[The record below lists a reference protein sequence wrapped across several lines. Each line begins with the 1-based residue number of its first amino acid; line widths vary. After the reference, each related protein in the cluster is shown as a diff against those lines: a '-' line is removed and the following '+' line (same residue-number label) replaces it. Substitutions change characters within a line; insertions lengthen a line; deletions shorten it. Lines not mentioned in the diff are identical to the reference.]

1 MWYKRQIPDSPAYNQ
16 SLIYQR
22 DDPIG
27 GDVKIEGSM
36 QLIFKLPMVED
47 QRSMRSA
54 FFFDFGNVFAM
65 DCRDYQVSCYKPSF
79 EELRYSVGVG
89 LTWITGFGPMS
100 FAISKPYNEDRYE
113 RTEEFQFTIGTVF

>member
-1 MWYKRQIPDSPAYNQ
+1 MESQIVLHIIKAF
-16 SLIYQR
+16 IYQR

-47 QRSMRSA
+47 QRSMRTA

-65 DCRDYQVSCYKPSF
+65 ECREYQV
-79 EELRYSVGVG
+79 V
-89 LTWITGFGPMS
+89 
-100 FAISKPYNEDRYE
+100 AIN
-113 RTEEFQFTIGTVF
+113 QALMN

>member
-1 MWYKRQIPDSPAYNQ
+1 MPDSPAYNQ
-16 SLIYQR
+16 SIVYQR

-27 GDVKIEGSM
+27 GDVKIEGSA

-47 QRSMRSA
+47 QRSMRTA
-54 FFFDFGNVFAM
+54 FFFDFGNVFSM

-79 EELRYSVGVG
+79 EELRYSIGLG